1 MGRRDGIAARRG
13 SRGFATVCSGTVE
26 SCRNTRR
33 WSVYAVI
40 IAFFGDEVE
49 VNIFGDIGGGLAC

>member
-13 SRGFATVCSGTVE
+13 GRGFATVCSGTVE

-33 WSVYAVI
+33 RSVYAVI

-49 VNIFGDIGGGLAC
+49 VNIFGEVGSGLAC